1 MKEEIRKFALENA
14 IKYNGKANLNAVLG
28 KIFSSLKVK
37 DKNEVIKL
45 ANKVIDEVNKLSIK
59 EQGDEIKKFGGI
71 KDKGKPLSTQER
83 KTPDLENAKKGKVV
97 MRFAPNPNG
106 PLSFGHCRPGLW
118 NWFLV
123 KKYNGKYILRFDDTD
138 PKIKV
143 PMKEAY
149 SWIKRDLDWLGVKPN
164 KVVIQSKRLK
174 IYYKY
179 AEELIKKGY
188 AYIDTIKQEEMRQ
201 KIWKSEIS
209 DEREEQPN
217 EVMKKWKKMFTKYKE
232 GEAVLRI
239 KTDIDHP
246 NPAVR
251 DWIAFR
257 IIEKGKHPLVK
268 AKVWPLLNFASAI
281 DDHELEVTH
290 ILRGV
295 DLKVSDQRQKYIF
308 DYFGWKYPETIYNGK
323 FFVGGIKS
331 TSEAKELIKEGKLT
345 GWDDVRLGTIMSLR
359 RRGFKAEAIINFI
372 RDIGIDRSDVNISM
386 DNLASYNKKIIDK
399 KTNRYFLILN
409 PKKIMI
415 GGNKIKTAKIPL
427 HPDFLKRGSRK
438 INVKEE
444 FYVQDEIKFGENYR
458 FMHLFNFKNGEVTS
472 YEHDNKLNAKLIHWL
487 PVSKD
492 LINVEVVMEDNSV
505 VKGYGEH
512 DLKKVKLNEIIQAE
526 RIGFMKLD
534 KKTKNKMVF
543 VFGHR

>member
-1 MKEEIRKFALENA
+1 M
-14 IKYNGKANLNAVLG
+14 V
-28 KIFSSLKVK
+28 
-37 DKNEVIKL
+37 
-45 ANKVIDEVNKLSIK
+45 DEVNKLSVK
-59 EQGDEIKKFGGI
+59 EQENEIKKFGGI

-83 KTPDLENAKKGKVV
+83 KIPELVNAKKGKAI

-149 SWIKRDLDWLGVKPN
+149 SWIKKDLEWLGVKPS

-174 IYYKY
+174 IYYKH

-188 AYIDTIKQEEMRQ
+188 AYVDTIKQEEMRQ
-201 KIWKSEIS
+201 KIWKSELS
-209 DEREEQPN
+209 DEREEQPS

-281 DDHELEVTH
+281 DDYELKVTH
-290 ILRGV
+290 ILRGI
-295 DLKVSDQRQKYIF
+295 DLKVSDQRQKYVF

-323 FFVGGIKS
+323 FLIGGIKS

-359 RRGFKAEAIINFI
+359 RRGFQAETIVNFI
-372 RDIGIDRSDVNISM
+372 KDIGIDRSDVNISM

-399 KTNRYFLILN
+399 KANRYFLILN

-415 GGNKIKTAKIPL
+415 KGNKIKNAKIPL

-472 YEHDNKLNAKLIHWL
+472 YEYDNKLNAKLIHWL

-492 LINVEVVMEDNSV
+492 LVNVEVVMGDNSV
-505 VKGYGEH
+505 VKGYGEP
-512 DLKKVKLNEIIQAE
+512 DLKKVKLNEIIQFE
-526 RIGFMKLD
+526 RLFFAKCEKKL
-534 KKTKNKMVF
+534 KNRIVF
-543 VFGHR
+543 VF

>member
-14 IKYNGKANLNAVLG
+14 VKYNGKANLNAVLG
-28 KIFSSLKVK
+28 KIFSSLKIK
-37 DKNEVIKL
+37 EKNEIIKL
-45 ANKVIDEVNKLSIK
+45 AKNVVDEVNKLSIK
-59 EQGDEIKKFGGI
+59 EQENEIKKLGGI
-71 KDKGKPLSTQER
+71 KKKKEVKTER
-83 KTPDLENAKKGKVV
+83 KIPNLENAKKGKVV

-106 PLSFGHCRPGLW
+106 PLSFGHCRPALW
-118 NWFLV
+118 NWFFV

-138 PKIKV
+138 PKVKV

-149 SWIKRDLDWLGVKPN
+149 SWIEKDLKWLGVKPN

-179 AEELIKKGY
+179 AEELIKMGY
-188 AYIDTIKQEEMRQ
+188 AYVDTIKQEEMRG

-209 DEREEQPN
+209 DEREENPKK
-217 EVMKKWKKMFTKYKE
+217 VMKKWKKMFAKYKE

-257 IIEKGKHPLVK
+257 IIEKGKHPLVR

-281 DDHELEVTH
+281 DDHELKVTH
-290 ILRGV
+290 ILRGI
-295 DLKVSDQRQKYIF
+295 DLKVSDQRQKYVF
-308 DYFGWKYPETIYNGK
+308 DYFNWKYPETMYSGK

-331 TSEAKELIKEGKLT
+331 TSEAKELIKKGQLT
-345 GWDDVRLGTIMSLR
+345 GWDDVRLGTVMSLR
-359 RRGFKAEAIINFI
+359 RRGFQSETIVNFI
-372 RDIGIDRSDVNISM
+372 KDIGVDKSDVNISM
-386 DNLASYNKKIIDK
+386 DALASYNKKIIDRK
-399 KTNRYFLILN
+399 ANRYFLVLN

-415 GGNKIKTAKIPL
+415 RGNKTRIAKIPL

-444 FYVQDEIKFGENYR
+444 FYVQDDIKFEENYR

-472 YEHDNKLNAKLIHWL
+472 YEYDNKLNAKLIHWL
-487 PVSKD
+487 PVSKE
-492 LINVEVVMEDNSV
+492 LVNVEVVMGDNSI
-505 VKGYGEH
+505 VKGYGEP
-512 DLKKVKLNEIIQAE
+512 DLKKVKLNSIIQAE
-526 RIGFMKLD
+526 RIGFMRLD
-534 KKTKNKMVF
+534 KKTKNKLVF